1 LFFIELNSLG
11 EVKILP
17 IIEVNMREQSYENRK
32 KIAEGITQVLAE
44 LGVPK
49 HAVTVMFKTV
59 NPDHLAEGGQ
69 MLDEIL
75 AKQKQD
81 N

>member
-1 LFFIELNSLG
+1 MKTG
-11 EVKILP
+11 
-17 IIEVNMREQSYENRK
+17 